1 MTLRNLK
8 SGLLR
13 CVLNFIA
20 LEPINAN
27 LHSQKR
33 RKTGGG
39 GGNKL
44 PAVVIPEDIRQKMRE
59 IMQTCQQ
66 AIQELRNED
75 GRQRCE
81 LFKEV
86 PSRQLYPDYY
96 KIIKKPIAIS
106 TIRKR
111 VAGTYYKS
119 MQVFKEDWHQMFEN
133 AMIYNHEGSHVY
145 ADAVEMKKVFDGTYE
160 RLTHGLDFLPG
171 LHDPPTGTAPGT
183 ASGSATVPSSAPLS
197 TMGYP
202 PSYTDEP
209 PTPLQGLPYAQMGA
223 AASAAAYQPTPPR
236 RTVKRK
242 VVDSDDDEDYQSGSD

>member
-1 MTLRNLK
+1 
-8 SGLLR
+8 
-13 CVLNFIA
+13 
-20 LEPINAN
+20 
-27 LHSQKR
+27 
-33 RKTGGG
+33 
-39 GGNKL
+39 
-44 PAVVIPEDIRQKMRE
+44 MRE

-66 AIQELRNED
+66 TIQELRNEE

-145 ADAVEMKKVFDGTYE
+145 ADAAEMKKVFDATYE
-160 RLTHGLDFLPG
+160 RLTIGLDFLPG

-202 PSYTDEP
+202 SYTDEP
-209 PTPLQGLPYAQMGA
+209 PTPLQGLQYAQM
-223 AASAAAYQPTPPR
+223 SAVAPAAYQPTPPR

-242 VVDSDDDEDYQSGSD
+242 VVDSDDDDDYQSGSD

>member
-1 MTLRNLK
+1 MMTLRSLK
-8 SGLLR
+8 SGPLR
-13 CVLNFIA
+13 YMLTFIT
-20 LEPINAN
+20 LEPMNAD
-27 LHSQKR
+27 LCSQKR

-39 GGNKL
+39 GNKP

-59 IMQTCQQ
+59 IMQSCQQ
-66 AIQELRNED
+66 AIQELRNEE

-119 MQVFKEDWHQMFEN
+119 MQVFKDDWHQMFEN

-197 TMGYP
+197 MGY

-209 PTPLQGLPYAQMGA
+209 PTPLQGLQYPQMG
-223 AASAAAYQPTPPR
+223 AAAYQPTPPR

-242 VVDSDDDEDYQSGSD
+242 VVDSEEDEDYQSGSE